1 MGLNTTS
8 SEQLSRSVVIV
19 DKIVLKLMT
28 ESGNVFPVTPNLIKG
43 ETTGLLKSGLSLRA
57 DAIDNN

>member
-1 MGLNTTS
+1 
-8 SEQLSRSVVIV
+8 
-19 DKIVLKLMT
+19 MT

-57 DAIDNN
+57 DAIDNNYRKYIA